1 MDAPNQRGRKKAHGA
16 LDMSAVSMDSQ
27 LEPRVGH
34 CLDDDRL
41 TAARPSK
48 RRQDVGKVGDV
59 GELLSTQP

>member
-1 MDAPNQRGRKKAHGA
+1 
-16 LDMSAVSMDSQ
+16 MSAVSMDSQ